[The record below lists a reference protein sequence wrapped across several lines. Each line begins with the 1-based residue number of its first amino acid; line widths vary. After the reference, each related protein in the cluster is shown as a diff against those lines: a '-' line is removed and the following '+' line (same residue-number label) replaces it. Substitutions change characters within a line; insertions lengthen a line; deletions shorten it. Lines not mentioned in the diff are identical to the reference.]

1 MVPGVLTQA
10 MLEQLTT
17 ISTEQ
22 DMRSRLADIAAMLDF
37 DSFLYGGIFSL
48 GKQKSILKIVSGYP
62 AEWRLKYD
70 AENYIQIDPVM
81 QHCSARLVP
90 IAWGDLAC
98 TSRQQHEFMEE
109 AGAYGLVS
117 GISFPIHSKQGDI
130 GVLSFARR
138 VRQTTGPA
146 DAQRA
151 MLTLA
156 QGVLVAA
163 FMHDVMTRI
172 VNKQENVLRAPLTR
186 RELECLKWIAI
197 GKSTWEISS
206 ILGISEH
213 GVLYHVRN
221 IMLKFDAQTRHVAVL
236 KAIACGLV

>member
-10 MLEQLTT
+10 MLDQLMAVG
-17 ISTEQ
+17 SEQ
-22 DMRSRLADIAAMLDF
+22 DMRSRLADVAAMLDF

-62 AEWRLKYD
+62 AEWRLRYD

-90 IAWGDLAC
+90 IAWGDLAY
-98 TSRQQHEFMEE
+98 TSRQQYEFMEE

-117 GISFPIHSKQGDI
+117 GISFPVHTKQGDI

-138 VRQTTGPA
+138 VRHSEPA
-146 DAQRA
+146 DPQRS

-156 QGVLVAA
+156 QGVLVAS

-236 KAIACGLV
+236 KAMACGLV

>member
-1 MVPGVLTQA
+1 MVPAVLTQA
-10 MLEQLTT
+10 MLEQLMA
-17 ISTEQ
+17 IGTEQ

-90 IAWGDLAC
+90 IAWGDLAY
-98 TSRQQHEFMEE
+98 TSRQQYEFMEE
-109 AGAYGLVS
+109 AGTYGLVS
-117 GISFPIHSKQGDI
+117 GISFPVHSKQGDI

-138 VRQTTGPA
+138 VRHAEPA
-146 DAQRA
+146 DAQRS
-151 MLTLA
+151 MLALA

-172 VNKQENVLRAPLTR
+172 VNKQESVLRAPLTR

-221 IMLKFDAQTRHVAVL
+221 IMQKFDAQTRHVAVL